1 MRWSQ
6 RARGS
11 GTDSGRHAGSP
22 GGSPRASPRTRSR
35 RTADGAPPTLG
46 ADERPGAL
54 VQRLG
59 GGKFCLL
66 PQRLCPSSQAPRTAS
81 PVLASLSLRSECLRQ
96 RKVFWSRDAGPSV
109 ACPLTLTPPCW
120 SLQGHWRTLWW
131 VEPVL
136 SVPCPGA
143 LGPSPGFPSG
153 WSMFPGFL
161 SNLELLPDSV
171 IFFGFQ
177 ICVLF
182 SVVSPIRAVA
192 LRNLIVVFV
201 KAGH

>member
-1 MRWSQ
+1 MSPAEEGFLVPRCGAECRLSP
-6 RARGS
+6 
-11 GTDSGRHAGSP
+11 DSHP
-22 GGSPRASPRTRSR
+22 
-35 RTADGAPPTLG
+35 
-46 ADERPGAL
+46 
-54 VQRLG
+54 
-59 GGKFCLL
+59 
-66 PQRLCPSSQAPRTAS
+66 
-81 PVLASLSLRSECLRQ
+81 
-96 RKVFWSRDAGPSV
+96 
-109 ACPLTLTPPCW
+109 PPCW